1 MQSVFTDARRKQSIA
16 ATEFRQFRER
26 AILEIPAICGS
37 LDRFAEL
44 EREFSFRIDELDEQD
59 HLQCS
64 FGSRSMDDIRDFEG
78 KPAIEKGPRL
88 VYSLSRTGGL
98 MMTDLFSASSTLG
111 RVSEDHVSIRIG
123 SYSAYQLLK
132 RLRTDIRLLVSYTFI
147 SSLETTPS
155 IRDRI
160 RVWWMRKTRP
170 HSKGVIRRDNAGPV
184 LVAGIVSV

>member
-64 FGSRSMDDIRDFEG
+64 FGSRSMDIRDSEG
-78 KPAIEKGPRL
+78 KLAIEKGPRL

-111 RVSEDHVSIRIG
+111 RVSEDHVSLRTG
-123 SYSAYQLLK
+123 SYSAYQLLT
-132 RLRTDIRLLVSYTFI
+132 RLRSDIRLLVSYTFI

-155 IRDRI
+155 IRDRFD
-160 RVWWMRKTRP
+160 VWWMRKTHP
-170 HSKGVIRRDNAGPV
+170 HSKGAIRRDNAGAS
-184 LVAGIVSV
+184 LVAGSVTV

>member
-1 MQSVFTDARRKQSIA
+1 MECVNIGKSGMQSVFTDARRKQSIA

-78 KPAIEKGPRL
+78 KLEIEKGPRL

-111 RVSEDHVSIRIG
+111 GVSEDHVSLRIG
-123 SYSAYQLLK
+123 SYSAYQLSAIK
-132 RLRTDIRLLVSYTFI
+132 APPNRHQATSLLHLYLQPGDYPF
-147 SSLETTPS
+147 
-155 IRDRI
+155 
-160 RVWWMRKTRP
+160 
-170 HSKGVIRRDNAGPV
+170 HS
-184 LVAGIVSV
+184 